1 MHYCIKVNKYR
12 KPKNSKTSQIFNKLF
27 LFIIFDKRS
36 NKDKKNQILKV
47 LGLTKIIKAYLPKK
61 QINNL

>member
-27 LFIIFDKRS
+27 LFIIFDKCS
-36 NKDKKNQILKV
+36 NKDKKNR
-47 LGLTKIIKAYLPKK
+47 Y
-61 QINNL
+61 